1 MPTVE
6 PAPLATPNAAPAANA
21 PNAPAGGQHA
31 GEEPPHVLAAGAQPD
46 AEAVE
51 HDHDHVHRDVNGG
64 WLRAGTF
71 GAMDG
76 LVTNVSLIAGFAGGS
91 VSNKTVVLA
100 GMAGLVAGA
109 FSMATGEYTSV
120 QSQNEATQAEVDV
133 ERLEL
138 HRHPNAELRE
148 LADSYVA
155 RGVDR
160 QLADEVAKQLSQDPE
175 QALAVH
181 AREELGVDPDKLP
194 SPWVAAGS
202 SFVAFAVGAFVPLLP
217 YLLGAT
223 ALTISLILSGLALFG
238 AGAVV
243 ARFTSRSVLFS
254 GMRQLL
260 LGAVAAGAT
269 YLVGTLFHVV
279 G

>member
-1 MPTVE
+1 VSTVE
-6 PAPLATPNAAPAANA
+6 PASLATPNTAASGQHAAPS
-21 PNAPAGGQHA
+21 GQHA
-31 GEEPPHVLAAGAQPD
+31 GEEPPHVLAAGAQAD
-46 AEAVE
+46 AETVE
-51 HDHDHVHRDVNGG
+51 HDHDHVHRDVSGG

-91 VSNKTVVLA
+91 VSSKTVVLA

-120 QSQNEATQAEVDV
+120 QSQNEAMQAEVDV

-138 HRHPNAELRE
+138 HRHPHAEQRE

-155 RGVDR
+155 RGLDR
-160 QLADEVAKQLSQDPE
+160 ELADEVARQLSRDPE

-202 SFVAFAVGAFVPLLP
+202 SFVAFAVGAFIPLLP

-223 ALTISLILSGLALFG
+223 ALTISLVLSGLALFG
-238 AGAVV
+238 AGAAV

>member
-1 MPTVE
+1 MPSVE
-6 PAPLATPNAAPAANA
+6 PASLAEPSRPGPHRSAAPDTSA
-21 PNAPAGGQHA
+21 
-31 GEEPPHVLAAGAQPD
+31 ET
-46 AEAVE
+46 AEAERVEAEVVE
-51 HDHDHVHRDVNGG
+51 HDHDHYHRDVSGG

-76 LVTNVSLIAGFAGGS
+76 LVSNVALISGFAGGN
-91 VSNKTVVLA
+91 VAPRTVALA
-100 GMAGLVAGA
+100 GLAGLVAGA

-120 QSQNEATQAEVDV
+120 QSQNEALEAEVDV

-138 HRHPNAELRE
+138 HRHPHAERRE
-148 LADSYVA
+148 LADAYVA
-155 RGVDR
+155 RGLDR
-160 QLADEVAKQLSQDPE
+160 ALADQVAEQLSRDPE
-175 QALAVH
+175 QALAIH

-202 SFVAFAVGAFVPLLP
+202 SFAAFAVGAFVPLLP

-223 ALTISLILSGLALFG
+223 SILLSLVLGGLALFG

-254 GMRQLL
+254 GSRQLL
-260 LGAVAAGAT
+260 LGGVATGAT
-269 YLVGTLFHVV
+269 YLVGTLFHA
-279 G
+279 GLG

>member
-1 MPTVE
+1 MPSVE
-6 PAPLATPNAAPAANA
+6 PAALAEPNRPGGRDAADGKNHHRSDAAA
-21 PNAPAGGQHA
+21 EQHHL
-31 GEEPPHVLAAGAQPD
+31 EQDHLERDH
-46 AEAVE
+46 
-51 HDHDHVHRDVNGG
+51 HDHDHTHRDVSGG

-76 LVTNVSLIAGFAGGS
+76 LVTNVALIAGFAGS
-91 VSNKTVVLA
+91 AVNTKTVVLA

-120 QSQNEATQAEVDV
+120 QSQNEALEAEVDI

-138 HRHPNAELRE
+138 HRHPNAERQE
-148 LADSYVA
+148 LAEMFEA
-155 RGVDR
+155 RGLDPA
-160 QLADEVAKQLSQDPE
+160 LAAEVATQLSRDPAT
-175 QALAVH
+175 ALAIH

-202 SFVAFAVGAFVPLLP
+202 SFVAFAAGAFIPLLP

-223 ALTISLILSGLALFG
+223 SLILSLVLSAVALFG
-238 AGAVV
+238 AGALV
-243 ARFTSRSVLFS
+243 ARFTSRSVIFS
-254 GMRQLL
+254 GGRQLT

-269 YLVGTLFHVV
+269 YLVGSLFHV
-279 G
+279 GAG

>member
-1 MPTVE
+1 MPSVE
-6 PAPLATPNAAPAANA
+6 PASLAEPGRSPGGRPADQNADNLNVEPLD
-21 PNAPAGGQHA
+21 HDR
-31 GEEPPHVLAAGAQPD
+31 EMREH
-46 AEAVE
+46 E
-51 HDHDHVHRDVNGG
+51 HDHSHRDVSGG

-76 LVTNVSLIAGFAGGS
+76 LVTNVSLIAGFAGS
-91 VSNKTVVLA
+91 AVATKTVVLA

-120 QSQNEATQAEVDV
+120 QSQNEALEAEVDV

-138 HRHPNAELRE
+138 HRHPQAELRE
-148 LADSYVA
+148 LAEAYEARGLDRSLAQEVA
-155 RGVDR
+155 R
-160 QLADEVAKQLSQDPE
+160 QLSRDPE
-175 QALAVH
+175 QALVIH
-181 AREELGVDPDKLP
+181 AREELGVDPNKLP

-202 SFVAFAVGAFVPLLP
+202 SFVAFGIGALVPLLP

-223 ALTISLILSGLALFG
+223 SVWLSLVLSGIALFA

-243 ARFTSRSVLFS
+243 ARFTSRSVLFGGS
-254 GMRQLL
+254 RQLL
-260 LGAVAAGAT
+260 LGAIAAGAT
-269 YLVGTLFHVV
+269 YLVGMLFHVGV

>member
-1 MPTVE
+1 
-6 PAPLATPNAAPAANA
+6 
-21 PNAPAGGQHA
+21 
-31 GEEPPHVLAAGAQPD
+31 
-46 AEAVE
+46 
-51 HDHDHVHRDVNGG
+51 
-64 WLRAGTF
+64 
-71 GAMDG
+71 MDG
-76 LVTNVSLIAGFAGGS
+76 LVTNVALIAGFAGSSVGS
-91 VSNKTVVLA
+91 NTVVLA

-120 QSQNEATQAEVDV
+120 QSQNEALEAEVDV

-138 HRHPNAELRE
+138 RRHPHAERRE
-148 LADSYVA
+148 LADAYVA
-155 RGVDR
+155 RGLDR
-160 QLADEVAKQLSQDPE
+160 ALADQVAEQLSRDPE
-175 QALAVH
+175 QALAIH

-202 SFVAFAVGAFVPLLP
+202 SFVAFGIGAVVPLLP

-223 ALTISLILSGLALFG
+223 SVVFSLLLAGLALFL

-269 YLVGTLFHVV
+269 YAVGMLFHV
-279 G
+279 GAG

>member
-1 MPTVE
+1 MTPM
-6 PAPLATPNAAPAANA
+6 ATSESAALDPAAVDKRSSVE
-21 PNAPAGGQHA
+21 Q
-31 GEEPPHVLAAGAQPD
+31 ER
-46 AEAVE
+46 VE
-51 HDHDHVHRDVNGG
+51 HDHDHTHRDVSGG

-76 LVTNVSLIAGFAGGS
+76 LVSNSALIAGFAGGA
-91 VSNKTVVLA
+91 VSSKTVVLA

-120 QSQNEATQAEVDV
+120 QSQNEAMEAEVDV

-138 HRHPNAELRE
+138 HRHPAAELQE
-148 LADSYVA
+148 LADAYVGRGLEPELAMEVA
-155 RGVDR
+155 R
-160 QLADEVAKQLSQDPE
+160 QLSRDPE

-202 SFVAFAVGAFVPLLP
+202 SFAAFAIGAFVPLLP

-223 ALTISLILSGLALFG
+223 SILLSLILAGIALFG
-238 AGAVV
+238 AGALV

-254 GMRQLL
+254 GGRQLL

-269 YLVGTLFHVV
+269 YFVGSLFQA
-279 G
+279 GLG

>member
-1 MPTVE
+1 MPSVE
-6 PAPLATPNAAPAANA
+6 PAALADPTELDVST
-21 PNAPAGGQHA
+21 
-31 GEEPPHVLAAGAQPD
+31 GEA
-46 AEAVE
+46 
-51 HDHDHVHRDVNGG
+51 HDHDHDHDHSHRDVSGG

-76 LVTNVSLIAGFAGGS
+76 LVTNVSLIAGFAGS
-91 VSNKTVVLA
+91 SAANKTVVLA
-100 GMAGLVAGA
+100 GLAGLVAGA

-120 QSQNEATQAEVDV
+120 QSQNEALEAEVDV

-138 HRHPNAELRE
+138 HRHPHAELRE
-148 LADSYVA
+148 LADAYEARGLERGLAEEVA
-155 RGVDR
+155 R
-160 QLADEVAKQLSQDPE
+160 QLSRDPE

-202 SFVAFAVGAFVPLLP
+202 SFVAFAIGALVPLLP

-223 ALTISLILSGLALFG
+223 SVVVSLVLSAVALFV
-238 AGAVV
+238 AGAIV

-254 GMRQLL
+254 GTRQLV

-269 YLVGTLFHVV
+269 YLVGMLLHV
-279 G
+279 GTT

>member
-1 MPTVE
+1 MTSLEPGVGTPVDAPQSEAAMPRHLH
-6 PAPLATPNAAPAANA
+6 APDPHRGSDPGHTDPT
-21 PNAPAGGQHA
+21 HA
-31 GEEPPHVLAAGAQPD
+31 EFIAH
-46 AEAVE
+46 E
-51 HDHDHVHRDVNGG
+51 HDHSHRDVSGG

-76 LVTNVSLIAGFAGGS
+76 LVTNVALIAGFAGGAADTD
-91 VSNKTVVLA
+91 TVVLA
-100 GMAGLVAGA
+100 GLAGLVAGA

-120 QSQNEATQAEVDV
+120 QSQNEALEAEVDI

-138 HRHPNAELRE
+138 HRHPNAERQE
-148 LADSYVA
+148 LAEMFEA
-155 RGVDR
+155 RGLDPA
-160 QLADEVAKQLSQDPE
+160 LAAEVATQLSRDPAT
-175 QALAVH
+175 ALAIH

-223 ALTISLILSGLALFG
+223 SVIVSLVLSGIALFG
-238 AGAVV
+238 AGALV
-243 ARFTSRSVLFS
+243 ARFTSRSVIFS
-254 GMRQLL
+254 GGRQLL

-269 YLVGTLFHVV
+269 YLVGSLFSV
-279 G
+279 GGS